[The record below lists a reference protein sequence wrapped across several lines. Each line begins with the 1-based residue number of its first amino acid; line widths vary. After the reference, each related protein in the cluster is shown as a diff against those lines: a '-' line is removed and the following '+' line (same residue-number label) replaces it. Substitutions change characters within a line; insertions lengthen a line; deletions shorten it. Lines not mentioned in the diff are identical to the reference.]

1 LCRDLVAMGAVTSP
15 SSRPRGC
22 WHAGCCHGEDVPF
35 SSLALSV
42 LPSVDRRIAII
53 NDFGPRS
60 AVIGGAFV
68 DV

>member
-1 LCRDLVAMGAVTSP
+1 
-15 SSRPRGC
+15 
-22 WHAGCCHGEDVPF
+22 VPF